1 MKIELTDLILKP
13 IGFKHQFENDE
24 AREEFLSAKFQTAVL
39 FCPSCNGERIFTAI
53 HYTDTLDIAITHS
66 ANKHK
71 VTSDNSIKRIKFACA
86 CAKSYIE
93 IFLETM
99 PNSCIVK
106 VGQYPDITDFDR
118 DINRNAVKMASK
130 EERSYRLSA
139 ARAHYAG
146 LYVAAFNYLRRVL
159 ESLVR
164 QAEME
169 ASIKTPKPKMKD
181 RVQELVK
188 KGALNSL
195 LLEPGFNVLYTI
207 LSKGVHELNE
217 SECQAQYPL
226 LQEAIDTILEDK
238 LQAEI
243 QQHRKEKLSK
253 NLNAINSGNHP
264 KS

>member
-1 MKIELTDLILKP
+1 M
-13 IGFKHQFENDE
+13 
-24 AREEFLSAKFQTAVL
+24 
-39 FCPSCNGERIFTAI
+39 
-53 HYTDTLDIAITHS
+53 
-66 ANKHK
+66 
-71 VTSDNSIKRIKFACA
+71 
-86 CAKSYIE
+86 
-93 IFLETM
+93 
-99 PNSCIVK
+99 
-106 VGQYPDITDFDR
+106 
-118 DINRNAVKMASK
+118 
-130 EERSYRLSA
+130 
-139 ARAHYAG
+139 
-146 LYVAAFNYLRRVL
+146 AAFNYLRRVL

-169 ASIKTPKPKMKD
+169 IGIKTPKPKMKD

-188 KGALNSL
+188 KEALNSL

-253 NLNAINSGNHP
+253 NLNAINSVNHP